1 MRTFPSC
8 LLWFLLSNYFQSYCN
23 LEYFVSISSLI
34 HSWYIIV
41 SQNHASS
48 LWRSRSTIDLR
59 LKKKKTSDSFQNPWE
74 VYTDT
79 VENAEGAL
87 WLTCQTPNILSFSPL
102 GDLRPKLSLLK
113 ENSLPRV
120 NKTVGRRLN
129 QYKRNTARCRCL
141 SISPP
146 SDVVWSSNVIK
157 ELKVKS

>member
-59 LKKKKTSDSFQNPWE
+59 LKI
-74 VYTDT
+74 
-79 VENAEGAL
+79 NAEFRGRER
-87 WLTCQTPNILSFSPL
+87 TTVCILKYEWNMPHNYRKRNRNWSEGTSIFKYFCWPVVM
-102 GDLRPKLSLLK
+102 RAKQVARKLS
-113 ENSLPRV
+113 V
-120 NKTVGRRLN
+120 
-129 QYKRNTARCRCL
+129 
-141 SISPP
+141 
-146 SDVVWSSNVIK
+146 SSE
-157 ELKVKS
+157 ELKSVITNYIWNIYC